1 MIPTESLRD
10 MHSSAPAVV
19 RAAALLAILAEPGVE
34 SMGPS
39 DLARRLDLPKSTVAN
54 LCSALEQVGFVR
66 RVDGRYELGY
76 RLLELGAAY
85 SDRIDIIQEFKEAST
100 RLRWASEETI
110 QLAILEGAEITYLA
124 RHDGTQPVRL
134 GAGIGRRMPAP
145 CTALGKALLSQLDPL
160 EVQARIAS
168 LPTFPVLTRYS
179 LRNMAELMEDLD
191 GVRARGYAIDN
202 EENSVGVVCYSV
214 PLANMGSNS
223 PRRAISVTLLKAR
236 ETPEL
241 RNRLVG
247 DLRILAG
254 GLALHL

>member
-1 MIPTESLRD
+1 MIQTESLRD
-10 MHSSAPAVV
+10 MRSSAPAVV

-34 SMGPS
+34 TMGPS
-39 DLARRLDLPKSTVAN
+39 DLARRLGLPKSTVAN

-100 RLRWASEETI
+100 RLRWASQETI

-145 CTALGKALLSQLDPL
+145 CTALGKAMLAELDPA
-160 EVQARIAS
+160 EVKARIGA
-168 LPTFPVLTRYS
+168 LPAFPVLTPYS
-179 LRNMAELMEDLD
+179 KQNMAELMDDLD
-191 GVRARGYAIDN
+191 GVRSRGYAIDD
-202 EENSVGVVCYSV
+202 EENSVGVVCYSIAL
-214 PLANMGSNS
+214 PNMGSNS
-223 PRRAISVTLLKAR
+223 PRRAVSVTLLKAR
-236 ETPEL
+236 ETAEL
-241 RNRLVG
+241 RERLVS
-247 DLRILAG
+247 DLHVLKAD
-254 GLALHL
+254 LSLHL